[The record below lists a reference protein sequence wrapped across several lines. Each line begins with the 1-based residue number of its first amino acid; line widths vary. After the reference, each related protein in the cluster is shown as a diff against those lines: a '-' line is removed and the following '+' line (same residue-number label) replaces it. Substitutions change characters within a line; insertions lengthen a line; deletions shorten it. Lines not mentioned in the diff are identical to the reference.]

1 MRSQQAI
8 LAATQFVIDFNKAR
22 KAGSDMTRIH
32 TRMQELE
39 GLLEPLIVQ
48 SESWPSNYLLTQPV
62 DPYEA
67 VLANSLRCIS
77 RIKLNRYRFHYHAC
91 TIRQPLTNLVAALE
105 SRYTATVLSLMSRSF
120 LPSTVISLVSPR
132 KRPTAPNHNAFKLA
146 ASQR

>member
-1 MRSQQAI
+1 M
-8 LAATQFVIDFNKAR
+8 AATQFVIDFNKAR
-22 KAGSDMTRIH
+22 KAGSDMARIH

-77 RIKLNRYRFHYHAC
+77 RIKLNRYYFHYPVFA
-91 TIRQPLTNLVAALE
+91 IRQPLTNLVAVLE
-105 SRYTATVLSLMSRSF
+105 SRYTATALSLMSPFF

-132 KRPTAPNHNAFKLA
+132 KRPTAPNHNVFKLVA
-146 ASQR
+146 LRR